1 MADLN
6 TYLQAAKK
14 ANTVEAYAA
23 AIRHYEFEWK
33 GFLPATPEN
42 VANYLASYAETLSIN
57 TLQLRIAALAKWHVA
72 QGFPDPTKDDLVLNT
87 LKGIRTLHP
96 AKERQARAL
105 NFEVLNMV
113 DRWLASAINE
123 ADNTGDRPNS
133 LRHRRDRALIL
144 LGFWR
149 GFRRDELGQLQAQYV
164 TVTPGSYMEC
174 FLPLSKGDRK
184 NVGTTFRAPVL
195 ASLCPVEAYLDWTSA
210 AFIEHGPVFR
220 AIDQWGTVSRAGLHR
235 DSMIPILR
243 SAMNAAGVKDADSYS
258 THSLRRGFANWAAA
272 QNWDLK
278 TIMEYVGWKN
288 VNSAMKYLDAVDP
301 FAGLKDLNPMAQL
314 PLIDEK

>member
-1 MADLN
+1 
-6 TYLQAAKK
+6 
-14 ANTVEAYAA
+14 
-23 AIRHYEFEWK
+23 
-33 GFLPATPEN
+33 
-42 VANYLASYAETLSIN
+42 
-57 TLQLRIAALAKWHVA
+57 
-72 QGFPDPTKDDLVLNT
+72 
-87 LKGIRTLHP
+87 
-96 AKERQARAL
+96 
-105 NFEVLNMV
+105 
-113 DRWLASAINE
+113 
-123 ADNTGDRPNS
+123 
-133 LRHRRDRALIL
+133 
-144 LGFWR
+144 
-149 GFRRDELGQLQAQYV
+149 
-164 TVTPGSYMEC
+164 MEC

>member
-14 ANTVEAYAA
+14 TNTVDAYAA
-23 AIRHYEFEWK
+23 AIRHYEYEWK
-33 GFLPATPEN
+33 GFLPATPED
-42 VANYLASYAETLSIN
+42 VATYLANYAGTLSIN
-57 TLQLRIAALAKWHVA
+57 TLQLRISALAKWHAV
-72 QGFPDPTKDDLVLNT
+72 QGFPDPTKDELVLNT
-87 LKGIRTLHP
+87 LKGIRALHP

-105 NFEVLNMV
+105 NFEVLHAV
-113 DRWLASAINE
+113 DRWLSGAIEE
-123 ADNTGDRPNS
+123 ADAAGDRASS

-149 GFRRDELGQLQAQYV
+149 GFRRDELGKLQAQYV
-164 TVTPGSYMEC
+164 TVTPGNYMEC
-174 FLPLSKGDRK
+174 FLPLSKGDRH
-184 NVGTTFRAPVL
+184 NAGTTFRAPVL

-210 AFIEHGPVFR
+210 AFIEQGPVFR
-220 AIDQWGTVSRAGLHR
+220 AIDQWGTVSPTGLHR

-243 SAMNAAGVKDADSYS
+243 SAMTAAGIKDADSYS
-258 THSLRRGFANWAAA
+258 THSLRRGFANWAAD

-301 FAGLKDLNPMAQL
+301 FAGLKNLNPMAQL
-314 PLIDEK
+314 PLIEEK